1 MSVGWLL
8 RNNAFITG
16 ITARELCHYFFDP
29 DAGME
34 QKGIV
39 EDVTVLKNIA
49 PDTLLLKHVYKRVWP
64 FAQRDALLWSHIRH
78 LENDVSLLRSNAESV
93 LETDSW
99 MVCNQSTEHP
109 DIPENQGECLRIGAT
124 TCFVCDTF
132 IDKPYTIETAKRNN
146 IKTKM
151 TYCSLVNPGGW
162 APAPLLRAATKR
174 EGPLFLRQ
182 FAQYVADKTN
192 NKPAC
197 W

>member
-1 MSVGWLL
+1 
-8 RNNAFITG
+8 
-16 ITARELCHYFFDP
+16 
-29 DAGME
+29 ME
-34 QKGIV
+34 WETTV
-39 EDVTVLKNIA
+39 EEVTVLEKIA
-49 PDTLLLKHVYKRVWP
+49 PDTIMFLQLHKRVWP
-64 FAQRDALLWSHIRH
+64 AAQRDALFWSHIRH
-78 LENDVSLLRSNAESV
+78 LGKDASLVKSNTEST

-109 DIPENQGECLRIGAT
+109 DVPENQGECLRIGAT